1 MHNISKKKI
10 MYIWLDIIVVVIS
23 NFEDIFRTDLRKCN
37 YAIRDFLFYRMSDCI
52 SFFYIKREGE

>member
-1 MHNISKKKI
+1 MC
-10 MYIWLDIIVVVIS
+10 IWFDIIVVDVIS
-23 NFEDIFRTDLRKCN
+23 NFEDIFRRDLRKCN